1 MLRIATVLILSLIS
15 FLLSGCQL
23 SGETGPGPSGER
35 VSNFTLESPF
45 LCTARPNAVAYR
57 FSYQGSLVSW
67 RTYWQADDGNRYDL
81 RSLTASVTKEGNT
94 VLVTAQ
100 IPSFETLAAKEETA
114 PLASQR
120 LPENA
125 YLVLEATFASGFRQ
139 TRASYS
145 ILIFDC

>member
-23 SGETGPGPSGER
+23 SSETGPGPSGER
-35 VSNFTLESPF
+35 VANFTLESAY
-45 LCTARPNAVAYR
+45 LCTARPSPVAYR

-67 RTYWQADDGNRYDL
+67 RTYWQADDGNRYEL
-81 RSLTASVTKEGNT
+81 RSLTANVTKEGTT
-94 VLVTAQ
+94 VSVAAQ
-100 IPSFETLAAKEETA
+100 IPSFQTLVAKEGVS
-114 PLASQR
+114 LAGQS

-125 YLVLEATFASGFRQ
+125 YLVLEATFESGFRQ

-145 ILIFDC
+145 IPIFDC